1 MSSFLYYVKLIIL
14 KNISFVSTF
23 LHVLNTVHALN
34 TVHVPKLKKN
44 NYQNIIIILKFSLE
58 KKEIEVI
65 MILVIVKKNF

>member
-1 MSSFLYYVKLIIL
+1 MSSFLCYVKLIIL
-14 KNISFVSTF
+14 KNISFASTF
-23 LHVLNTVHALN
+23 LHVLN